1 MSMNNTNVY
10 LYISAETGE
19 NMKILNI
26 GIATGHSPGE
36 FCSRRTFAHYTV
48 SCFATMYRYE
58 KNCEILS
65 GGIGDIV
72 INTPGVT
79 VYHGDFADDGGG
91 FVNDWMYIDSDEMS
105 ELLKKYPVPL
115 NIAVRTGN
123 KYFLRSYMN
132 NIYDE
137 MIMKKIGCGDMIQSI
152 ITQMIIDLHRV
163 SHNETAAD
171 KDRLAKARYAIIKN
185 PEKEHTVESL
195 AKLCGYS
202 PGRFSHLYRDTY
214 GITPMQ
220 SVINKRINMA
230 KSLLEYGGLLVSDV
244 AAACGFA
251 NIYYF
256 SKCFKEKTGVAP
268 SEYKKT
274 QRRKKFYLMKA

>member
-1 MSMNNTNVY
+1 MSMNNTDVN

-26 GIATGHSPGE
+26 GIATAHSPGE
-36 FCSRRTFAHYTV
+36 FCTRNIFSHYTV
-48 SCFATMYRYE
+48 SCFATAYRYE
-58 KNCEILS
+58 KNGEILS
-65 GGIGDIV
+65 GGVGDIV
-72 INTPGVT
+72 INTPGAA

-91 FVNDWMYIDSDEMS
+91 FVNDWMYIDGNEMS

-115 NIAVRTGN
+115 NIAIRTGN
-123 KYFLRSYMN
+123 KYFLRSYTD
-132 NIYDE
+132 NINDE

-152 ITQMIIDLHRV
+152 VTQMVIDLHRL
-163 SHNETAAD
+163 SNSGAAD
-171 KDRLAKARYAIIKN
+171 NKQRLSKARYAIIKN
-185 PEKEHTVESL
+185 PEREHSVESL

-202 PGRFSHLYRDTY
+202 SGRFSHLYRDTY

-220 SVINKRINMA
+220 SVINERINMA
-230 KSLLEYGGLLVSDV
+230 KSLLEYGGLSVSDV

-256 SKCFKEKTGVAP
+256 SKCFKKKTGAAP

-274 QRRKKFYLMKA
+274 RSTEFSKTRA